1 VGHRLGARGQGS
13 MYQEGGEAFRVTDR
27 RFDSDK
33 AALMGESLAR
43 VSYWAP
49 SHA

>member
-1 VGHRLGARGQGS
+1 

-33 AALMGESLAR
+33 AALMGESLTR
-43 VSYWAP
+43 VYHWTP
-49 SHA
+49 SQA